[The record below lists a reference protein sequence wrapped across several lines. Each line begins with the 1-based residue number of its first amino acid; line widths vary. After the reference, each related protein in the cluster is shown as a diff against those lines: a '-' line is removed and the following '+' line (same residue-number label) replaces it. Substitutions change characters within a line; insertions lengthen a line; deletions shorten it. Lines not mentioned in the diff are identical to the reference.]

1 MSCGHRHRAHGQQSS
16 RPVGTY
22 QKSDELAARVPSW
35 CFGSTAISQD
45 PGNSHRKVESVIQ
58 GLEIWTRKGKKGLFR
73 EYSRGQSGY
82 RQGLQKGM
90 GSQVRVGPK
99 GRTFGPL
106 LAGLCRAIK
115 DLA

>member
-1 MSCGHRHRAHGQQSS
+1 M
-16 RPVGTY
+16 
-22 QKSDELAARVPSW
+22 PSW
-35 CFGSTAISQD
+35 CSGSTAISQD

-90 GSQVRVGPK
+90 GSQVRIGPK

-106 LAGLCRAIK
+106 LAGQG
-115 DLA
+115 DLTGPCGEQGKEGGRGEEQFLESNKTILFCY